1 MHCTL
6 QCSVC
11 IQKLQLMFSIGCV
24 VHTSSRTQNDLI
36 SINIRHT
43 IWRRWKW
50 SIDFELLR
58 VEPLWRLSRGAP
70 ADCAVIKHKYKE
82 AWCPLGGGKKTPL
95 ISALLLS
102 AVFHGNELAKLDV
115 SPLGKQHVLI
125 QSQWRERAYDYNGLL
140 LAIIGMKQTL
150 RRDLETCELEMSAV
164 HHSILQ
170 PAFSLQEQHGCLRI
184 TYTDASLHLH
194 RAVLLLLEQKPLLGV
209 KEKKS
214 RPPKPPV

>member
-1 MHCTL
+1 MW
-6 QCSVC
+6 CS
-11 IQKLQLMFSIGCV
+11 
-24 VHTSSRTQNDLI
+24 
-36 SINIRHT
+36 
-43 IWRRWKW
+43 
-50 SIDFELLR
+50 
-58 VEPLWRLSRGAP
+58 
-70 ADCAVIKHKYKE
+70 
-82 AWCPLGGGKKTPL
+82 LGGGEKTPL

-102 AVFHGNELAKLDV
+102 AAFHGNVLAKLDV

-170 PAFSLQEQHGCLRI
+170 PAFSLQEKHGCLRI

-194 RAVLLLLEQKPLLGV
+194 GTVLLLLEQKPLL
-209 KEKKS
+209 EKKS
-214 RPPKPPV
+214 RPPPPKKNPCVDSYVYRWTLFKYQSFWLDIFITLITVEPRNFFSLFWTHKRGIAPWLNPLFLSFVFHHRGPSLTFSVRRQSQRRAPPCPL